1 MGMLRGTK
9 NAHQYLQIFKFKEIY
24 MILKYLKPLAVALLL
39 SVLPLTI
46 SSAQAYEDP
55 TDTRDA
61 TGATIPDLPDLP
73 DSPRAEA
80 GSGDDVNPAAIEAT
94 SPVVGTAAKEDD

>member
-9 NAHQYLQIFKFKEIY
+9 NTHQYLQIFKFKEIY
-24 MILKYLKPLAVALLL
+24 MILKYLNPLAVALLL

-61 TGATIPDLPDLP
+61 TGATIPDLPD
-73 DSPRAEA
+73 SPRAEA